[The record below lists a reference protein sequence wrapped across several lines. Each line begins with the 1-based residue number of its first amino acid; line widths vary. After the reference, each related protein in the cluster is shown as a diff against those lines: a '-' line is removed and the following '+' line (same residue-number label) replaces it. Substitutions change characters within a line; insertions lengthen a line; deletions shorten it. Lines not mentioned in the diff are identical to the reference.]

1 LLRAVWSYNTSL
13 CRTKKFTHF
22 KLLYGEE
29 SVTPEEI
36 KLRSARTRTEATY
49 SPSKVESKDLLG
61 SERTIAVENLQSYK
75 NEIRAWSDK
84 KVKPK
89 HIEARDLVLL

>member
-36 KLRSARTRTEATY
+36 KLCSARTRTEATY